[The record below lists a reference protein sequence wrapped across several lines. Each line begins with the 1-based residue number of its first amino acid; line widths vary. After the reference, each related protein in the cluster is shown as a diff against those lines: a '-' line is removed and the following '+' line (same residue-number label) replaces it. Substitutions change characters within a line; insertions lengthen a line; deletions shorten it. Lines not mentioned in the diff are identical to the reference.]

1 MMAAVTGI
9 ILGQMEQSGAI
20 GSAWRMMFVVG
31 ALPALLTILIF
42 KRLKEPG
49 AVAASAPRQGAYGL
63 DDRSVQLTLGGEKTP
78 SSA

>member
-31 ALPALLTILIF
+31 ALPAFLDILIF
-42 KRLKEPG
+42 KRLKEPESSG
-49 AVAASAPRQGAYGL
+49 SRRAATRCRWAR
-63 DDRSVQLTLGGEKTP
+63 
-78 SSA
+78 